1 MPQVQINGK
10 DYDVDS
16 LSDDAKKNLASLQ
29 FVQAELKRLEAKVA
43 VFKTSESAYGRALTQ
58 LLPESD

>member
-1 MPQVQINGK
+1 MSQVQIDGK
-10 DYDVDS
+10 NYDIDS

-43 VFKTSESAYGRALTQ
+43 VFKTSEAAYSRAINQ